1 MEGRMMTNGTK
12 PNWQQTV
19 EQYRAEAKR
28 LQEKAQALSECA
40 TQEDAI
46 RSMEAHR
53 QARQLARRA
62 TQVEAYYLYGEIV
75 QLD

>member
-1 MEGRMMTNGTK
+1 MEGRMMTK
-12 PNWQQTV
+12 PNWQLTV

-40 TQEDAI
+40 TQEDAL

-53 QARQLARRA
+53 QARQLAQRA
-62 TQVEAYYLYGEIV
+62 TQIESYHLYGEIV